1 MIELKM
7 VGGAGSVTGSKYLLR
22 TTRATVLLD
31 CGLFQGHRKDSNL
44 LNRALPVNVAAIHAV
59 VLSHAHLDHSGALPL
74 LWKRGYRGPIY
85 ATPATRDL
93 CVPMLEDSAGIQMSD
108 AAHIA
113 KLIARGVDL
122 DPVEALYDLDDVV
135 GTLAC
140 IVAIPYRRSHVI
152 APGVTLTFM
161 DAGHIL
167 GSAIVVLDIDDDDK
181 RTRLVFSGD
190 LGQHETPILRDP
202 ELPTGV
208 DILMMESTYGD
219 RLHAPVADSIETMA
233 TTIER
238 TSTRGGKVVIPAFA
252 LERAQEVI
260 FSLKQ
265 MRQNGRLTGIPV
277 YVDSPLTVKVTD
289 VFRLHPECY
298 GREFFTAMQHD
309 TPFDFPGLT
318 YVSDTE
324 ASKALTRDPAPCV
337 IIAGSGMCEGG
348 RVLHHL
354 RSMIGDPRSTVLIVG
369 FQAEHTLGRRLAE
382 NRKEVKIFGVVRDRL
397 ADVVSL
403 DGLSAHADQRG
414 LIDFARSVCAA
425 GRVRNIILVHGEQ
438 QPREILAAKL
448 RDFHSPVTV
457 PEAGQ
462 TIAV

>member
-1 MIELKM
+1 MIDLKM

-31 CGLFQGHRKDSNL
+31 CGLFQGHRKDSNAR
-44 LNRALPVNVAAIHAV
+44 NRALPINVAAIHAV

-74 LWKRGYRGPIY
+74 LWKRGYRGPVY

-122 DPVEALYDLDDVV
+122 DPVDALYDLDDVV
-135 GTLAC
+135 GTLTC
-140 IVAIPYRRSHVI
+140 IVALPYHRSQVI
-152 APGVTLTFM
+152 APGVSLSFM

-167 GSAIVVLDIDDDDK
+167 GSAIVVLDIDDDNK

-190 LGQHETPILRDP
+190 LGQRETPILRDP
-202 ELPTGV
+202 EIPKGTDVL
-208 DILMMESTYGD
+208 LMESTYGD
-219 RLHAPVADSIETMA
+219 RLHAPVADSVEIMA
-233 TTIER
+233 ATIER
-238 TSTRGGKVVIPAFA
+238 TIGRGGKVVIPAFA
-252 LERAQEVI
+252 LERTQEVI

-265 MRQNGRLTGIPV
+265 MRQSGRLVGIPV
-277 YVDSPLTVKVTD
+277 FVDSPLTVKVTD
-289 VFRLHPECY
+289 VFRLHPDCSS
-298 GREFFTAMQHD
+298 REFLAAMQHD

-324 ASKALTRDPAPCV
+324 ASKALTRDTTPCV
-337 IIAGSGMCEGG
+337 VIAGSGMCEGG

-354 RSMIGDPRSTVLIVG
+354 RANIGDPRATVLLVG

-382 NRKEVKIFGVVRDRL
+382 NRKE
-397 ADVVSL
+397 
-403 DGLSAHADQRG
+403 
-414 LIDFARSVCAA
+414 
-425 GRVRNIILVHGEQ
+425 
-438 QPREILAAKL
+438 
-448 RDFHSPVTV
+448 
-457 PEAGQ
+457 
-462 TIAV
+462 